1 MTINLDDYSVAELEK
16 LIKQAERKLEK
27 KRMEAVKSAQ
37 AEINKIAKD
46 LGVSVDDLLEE
57 KSKSRKK
64 TTARKATRKK
74 KPRCANRPRSN
85 TAIPRTALKPG
96 PAVANVRCGCA
107 TPWKK
112 APSWKISKFK
122 PQGSFGGRNRTRLHR
137 RRLSPFLPFSPPQI
151 SRLDT

>member
-57 KSKSRKK
+57 GKARKK
-64 TTARKATRKK
+64 TTARKTATRKK
-74 KPRCANRPRSN
+74 KAAVRKPAKIKYRNPQDASQTWTGRGKRPVWLRE
-85 TAIPRTALKPG
+85 ALENGAKLEDYE
-96 PAVANVRCGCA
+96 V
-107 TPWKK
+107 
-112 APSWKISKFK
+112 
-122 PQGSFGGRNRTRLHR
+122 
-137 RRLSPFLPFSPPQI
+137 
-151 SRLDT
+151 

>member
-74 KPRCANRPRSN
+74 KAAVRKPAKIKYRNPRDASQTWTGRGKRPVWLRD
-85 TAIPRTALKPG
+85 ALESGAKLEEFE
-96 PAVANVRCGCA
+96 V
-107 TPWKK
+107 
-112 APSWKISKFK
+112 
-122 PQGSFGGRNRTRLHR
+122 
-137 RRLSPFLPFSPPQI
+137 
-151 SRLDT
+151 

>member
-46 LGVSVDDLLEE
+46 LGVSVDDLLKE

-64 TTARKATRKK
+64 PPARKAPRKK
-74 KPRCANRPRSN
+74 KAAVRKPAKIKYRNPQDSSQTWTGRGKRPVWLRD
-85 TAIPRTALKPG
+85 ALEKG
-96 PAVANVRCGCA
+96 AKLEDFEV
-107 TPWKK
+107 
-112 APSWKISKFK
+112 
-122 PQGSFGGRNRTRLHR
+122 
-137 RRLSPFLPFSPPQI
+137 
-151 SRLDT
+151 